1 MYISI
6 SDTSLKN
13 YKEKTSYPIHDGYMM
28 DIACAI
34 WQEDR
39 NSIEYYIFRISDAGG
54 DLDEDL
60 VVTMKEMYDLL
71 CTQTLH
77 I

>member
-1 MYISI
+1 
-6 SDTSLKN
+6 
-13 YKEKTSYPIHDGYMM
+13 MM